1 MQPQFVKVPD
11 ALQASFLIRDMMVP
25 YFANPYHYHPEL
37 ELTYISRGT
46 GTRYIGDNIET
57 FSEEDLVL
65 VGSNLPHLWKN
76 DEIYY
81 KGNPYLKARAIVIQ
95 FGDSFLGNAIWELS
109 EMKKIKLLIKNAR
122 QGIKIENNTQ
132 KKIAPIMQEMID
144 QSGAERIISLL
155 MILYIISEAKDTK
168 LLSSKAFSYNSTQ
181 AGLERINSVFA
192 FIFEKFSEN
201 ITLNQISDVANMS
214 PTAFCRYFKSHTNKS
229 FSLFLIETRIHHS
242 CKLIMNEEM
251 KLSEIA
257 FKSGFNSLS
266 YFTKQFK
273 KVTGLTPLEYK
284 KKIINGSR
292 H

>member
-11 ALQASFLIRDMMVP
+11 AVQASFLVRDMMVP
-25 YFANPYHYHPEL
+25 YFFNPYHYHPEL

-65 VGSNLPHLWKN
+65 VGPNLPHLWKS

-81 KGNPYLKARAIVIQ
+81 EGNPYLKARAIVIQ
-95 FGDSFLGNAIWELS
+95 FRDSFLGNDLWELS
-109 EMKKIKLLIKNAR
+109 EMKKIKTLIKISR
-122 QGIKIENNTQ
+122 QGIKIQNNSQ
-132 KKIAPIMQEMID
+132 KKIAPIMQRMID
-144 QSGAERIISLL
+144 QPGADRIISLL
-155 MILYIISEAKDTK
+155 MILNIISEARDNK
-168 LLSSKAFSYNSTQ
+168 LLSSVAFSYNSTQ
-181 AGLERINSVFA
+181 AGLERINAVFA
-192 FIFEKFSEN
+192 FIFEKFADN
-201 ITLNQISDVANMS
+201 ITLSQIADVANMS
-214 PTAFCRYFKSHTNKS
+214 PTAFCRYFKNHTNKS

-242 CKLIMNEEM
+242 CKLIMNEEI

-273 KVTGLTPLEYK
+273 KITGLTPLDYK
-284 KKIINGSR
+284 KKILNGSR
-292 H
+292 Q